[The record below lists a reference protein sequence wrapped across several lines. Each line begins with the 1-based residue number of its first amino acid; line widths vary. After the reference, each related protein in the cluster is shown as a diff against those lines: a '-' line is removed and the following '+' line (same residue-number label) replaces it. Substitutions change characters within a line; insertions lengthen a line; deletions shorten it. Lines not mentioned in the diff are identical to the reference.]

1 MYNTSNPAEL
11 YTGTTWE
18 LLPTDR
24 YLKTATGTPLST
36 GGSNS
41 FTISKAN
48 LPAEKLQIES
58 FNMSVQNGTCSIKYT
73 ATKDGVGQGDYICI
87 NPRGNYATKTLNGTV
102 SGLTTSSASPYTTNM
117 GSGTAITV
125 NPIYITIR
133 AWKRLT

>member
-1 MYNTSNPAEL
+1 MMYNTSNPAEL
-11 YTGTTWE
+11 YVGTTWE
-18 LLPTDR
+18 LLPADK
-24 YLKTATGTPLST
+24 YLKTGTPLST

-48 LPAEKLQIES
+48 LPAVKVQIES
-58 FNMSVQNGTCSIKYT
+58 FNMSVQNGICSIKYT